1 MIIQE
6 NISLKPYNTF
16 GIDVNAKYFISVSS
30 ISELQHVLVNNKGIK
45 KLIIGGGSN
54 ILFTED
60 IEGLVIHLNTKG
72 IKLRSTGDTTVVVSV
87 AAGEN
92 WHDFVLWSLKND
104 FGGVENLSL
113 IPGNVGTAPIQNIGA
128 YGVEL
133 KDIFDSCEA
142 IDLATGNIKT
152 FLKSECDFGYRESI
166 FKNKLKN
173 KYIILNV
180 NLRLSIDN
188 HGIKTNY
195 GTISNEL
202 QKNNITNP
210 TIQDVSEAIIN
221 IRTSKLPDPKL
232 IGNSGSFFKN
242 PVISSKQFK
251 KLQDKYPNIPFYKIA
266 AANKKDTT
274 FSYKI
279 PAGWLIETAGFKG
292 KRFGDCGVHEK
303 QALVLVNYNNAS
315 GADVYKLAKKI
326 QETILATFE
335 ITLDIEVNVIE

>member
-30 ISELQHVLVNNKGIK
+30 ISELQHVLVNNKEIK

-242 PVISSKQFK
+242 PVVSKETFK
-251 KLQDKYPNIPFYKIA
+251 LLKLNFSDIPSYEVS
-266 AANKKDTT
+266 NKLV
-274 FSYKI
+274 KI
-279 PAGWLIETAGFKG
+279 PAGWLIEKAGFKG
-292 KRFGDCGVHEK
+292 KRFGSYGVHRK
-303 QALVLVNYNNAS
+303 QALVLVNYG
-315 GADVYKLAKKI
+315 GAKGNDIKNLAYLIQDTILKI
-326 QETILATFE
+326 FRISLELEVNIIETI
-335 ITLDIEVNVIE
+335 